1 MVRGHL
7 AARLWLVLT
16 SFSVLGEGPM
26 TSAVN
31 VHDADGDALIVWREG
46 AWSHCLAGFERRV
59 RCPRLLSIDGTESS
73 GL

>member
-1 MVRGHL
+1 
-7 AARLWLVLT
+7 
-16 SFSVLGEGPM
+16 M